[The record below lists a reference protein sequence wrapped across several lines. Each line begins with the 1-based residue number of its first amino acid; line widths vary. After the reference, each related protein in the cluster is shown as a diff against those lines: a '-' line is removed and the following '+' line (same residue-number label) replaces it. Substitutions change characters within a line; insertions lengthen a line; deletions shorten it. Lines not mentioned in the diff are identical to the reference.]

1 MIRTQSA
8 RTQNPKRAARL
19 AQLLSATRVSVVC
32 LVVWLI
38 YLQHQSLLRAQRSVS
53 DQAWIMPALREVL
66 PSAESLIQQTT
77 LQGTDLLAVED
88 RAGQHIGWAARTS
101 PQSDRIIGFSGPT
114 DVLLVF
120 DIEQHL
126 LRASVLSSRDTR
138 DHLARVLNSSMLND
152 LQGASLEQLRGMRH
166 VDGVSGATLTSLA
179 IVESI
184 RNRLRSQGSEP
195 DSAAQA
201 VSLKFPSPPRMQDVE
216 LLFAAADSIAFDPQQ
231 DVWNVWDAD
240 MQLLGHIRRTSP
252 AADNVVGYQGPT
264 ETLIALDASGQT
276 TGIAVGASY
285 DNEPYVDY
293 VRTDKYFR
301 KLFNGQSL
309 SDLAAIDL
317 QSAGIEGVSGA
328 TMTSQAVVKGIV
340 ASASEHAQRR
350 ATAGSSEADESPA
363 LTSRAEGN
371 LWSSV
376 SRRDVSTIGLALLGV
391 FFALTRW
398 KRTRWLRVS
407 FQCLLIGWL
416 GLVNGDLLSQ
426 AMWVGWAQ
434 SGIPWNNAL
443 GLVCL
448 TAVAVILPIATGK
461 NVYCA
466 HICPHGAV
474 QQLVRNRLPWRWKIP
489 RWLESVLRLIPVG
502 LLLWVLVVAIVH
514 LPMSLVD
521 IEPFDAWLW
530 PITGI
535 AALSIACVGLL
546 ASLFIP
552 MAYCR
557 YGCPTGKLLDYLRTT
572 SHGRWTARDT
582 AGLLLLCLAVIL
594 SFVA

>member
-1 MIRTQSA
+1 MIRTQPT

-19 AQLLSATRVSVVC
+19 AKLLAATRVCVLC

-38 YLQHQSLLRAQRSVS
+38 YLQHQALLRADRAVT
-53 DQAWIMPALREVL
+53 DQAWIMPALRDVL
-66 PSAESLIQQTT
+66 ASAESLTEQTT
-77 LQGTDLLAVED
+77 SQGTELFAVED

-101 PQSDRIIGFSGPT
+101 PQSERIIGFSGPT

-120 DIEQHL
+120 DLEQYL

-138 DHLARVLNSSMLND
+138 DHLTRVLDSSFLND
-152 LQGASLEQLRGMRH
+152 LQGASLEQLRDMRH

-216 LLFAAADSIAFDPQQ
+216 LLFSAADSITVDPQQ

-240 MQLLGHIRRTSP
+240 MQLLGKIRRTSP

-264 ETLIALDASGQT
+264 ETLIALDAGGQT
-276 TGIAVGASY
+276 SGIAVGASY

-301 KLFNGQSL
+301 KLFNSQSL

-317 QSAGIEGVSGA
+317 QTAGIEGVSGA

-340 ASASEHAQRR
+340 ASASDYAQRR
-350 ATAGSSEADESPA
+350 STAGSAEADESPE
-363 LTSRAEGN
+363 LTSLAEQKS
-371 LWSSV
+371 LSPL
-376 SRRDVSTIGLALLGV
+376 SRRDMSTIGLTLLGV

-398 KRTRWLRVS
+398 KRTRWLRVV

-434 SGIPWNNAL
+434 SGVPWNNAL

-461 NVYCA
+461 NAYCA

-474 QQLVRNRLPWRWKIP
+474 QQLVRHRLPWRWKIP
-489 RWLESVLRLIPVG
+489 RWLEPLLRLIPIG
-502 LLLWVLVVAIVH
+502 LLLWVLVVATLH
-514 LPMSLVD
+514 LPVSLVD

-557 YGCPTGKLLDYLRTT
+557 YGCPTGRLLDYLRTT
-572 SHGRWTARDT
+572 SHGRWTPRDT
-582 AGLLLLCLAVIL
+582 AGLVLLSLAVVL

>member
-1 MIRTQSA
+1 MRRI
-8 RTQNPKRAARL
+8 PHKHKHAARL
-19 AQLLSATRVSVVC
+19 AKLLAASRVCVLC
-32 LVVWLI
+32 LVVWI
-38 YLQHQSLLRAQRSVS
+38 IHHQHQSLLRAHRSVS
-53 DQAWIMPALREVL
+53 DQEWIMPTLREVL
-66 PSAESLIQQTT
+66 PSAESLLEQTT
-77 LQGTDLLAVED
+77 QDGTLLLAIED
-88 RAGQHIGWAARTS
+88 PSGQQIGWAARTS

-120 DIEQHL
+120 DLEQQL
-126 LRASVLSSRDTR
+126 IRASVLASRDTR
-138 DHLARVLNSSMLND
+138 DHLRRVLDSSFLDD
-152 LQGASLEQLRGMRH
+152 LQGASLEDLRNMRQ

-184 RNRLRSQGSEP
+184 RNRLPPQGSES
-195 DSAAQA
+195 DAAARSA
-201 VSLKFPSPPRMQDVE
+201 SLKFPSPPRMQDVQ

-231 DVWNVWDAD
+231 DVWNVWNSDRE
-240 MQLLGHIRRTSP
+240 LVGHIRRTSP

-264 ETLIALDASGQT
+264 ETLIGLDSGGQT

-309 SDLAAIDL
+309 AELAAIDL
-317 QSAGIEGVSGA
+317 QTAGIEGVSGA
-328 TMTSQAVVKGIV
+328 TMTSQAVAKGIV
-340 ASASEHAQRR
+340 VSASECTQRR
-350 ATAGSSEADESPA
+350 ATENSMEPNKSAELTSPA
-363 LTSRAEGN
+363 DNSFLRSI
-371 LWSSV
+371 
-376 SRRDVSTIGLALLGV
+376 SRRDISTIGLALLGV
-391 FFALTRW
+391 VFALTRW
-398 KRTRWLRVS
+398 KRKRWLRVV

-434 SGIPWNNAL
+434 SGMPWNNAL

-448 TAVAVILPIATGK
+448 TAVALILPITSGK

-489 RWLESVLRLIPVG
+489 RWLEPLLRLIPVG
-502 LLLWVLVVAIVH
+502 LLLWVIVVATLH

-557 YGCPTGKLLDYLRTT
+557 YGCPTGKLLDYLRAT
-572 SHGRWTARDT
+572 SHGRWTPRDT
-582 AGLLLLCLAVIL
+582 TGLALLSLAVVL
-594 SFVA
+594 SFLA